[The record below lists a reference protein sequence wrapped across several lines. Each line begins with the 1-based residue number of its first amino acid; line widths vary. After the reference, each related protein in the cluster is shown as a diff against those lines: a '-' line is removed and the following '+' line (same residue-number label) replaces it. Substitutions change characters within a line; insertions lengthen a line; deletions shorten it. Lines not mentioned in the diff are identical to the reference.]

1 MSKSDWRD
9 SEQESGAPRRSIQGR
24 TELEDSLL
32 AARRENQAQEKRRSV
47 ALSQALKGR
56 PLQSDPEGKLFLA
69 QRARAIEARRA
80 ENARLDREEKPRDEF
95 GVSMMDV
102 WQDAASASPVAT
114 PPAGRRR
121 PVLTALLVVLMAALL
136 AAWWIWNSTRGG

>member
-32 AARRENQAQEKRRSV
+32 AARRENQAQEKRRSI

-56 PLQSDPEGKLFLA
+56 PLQSDPDGKLFLA

-80 ENARLDREEKPRDEF
+80 ENARLDQEQKPGDEF

-102 WQDAASASPVAT
+102 WQEAASAPPVRPT
-114 PPAGRRR
+114 RSGRRMQA
-121 PVLTALLVVLMAALL
+121 LTGLLVALMLALL
-136 AAWWIWNSTRGG
+136 AAWWIWNSTQGG